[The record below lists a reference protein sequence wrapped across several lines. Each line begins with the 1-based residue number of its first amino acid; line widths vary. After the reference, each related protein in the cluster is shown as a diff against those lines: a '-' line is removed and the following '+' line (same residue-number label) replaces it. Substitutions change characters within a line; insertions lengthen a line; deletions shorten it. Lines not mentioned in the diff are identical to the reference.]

1 MEGNLQVTKEG
12 VSIVITLGWRL
23 SDFSF
28 HDLRD
33 GVSARWWR
41 MVVTQLYT

>member
-1 MEGNLQVTKEG
+1 MKGNLQVTVQ

-23 SDFSF
+23 SDLLF

-33 GVSARWWR
+33 GVSARR
-41 MVVTQLYT
+41 